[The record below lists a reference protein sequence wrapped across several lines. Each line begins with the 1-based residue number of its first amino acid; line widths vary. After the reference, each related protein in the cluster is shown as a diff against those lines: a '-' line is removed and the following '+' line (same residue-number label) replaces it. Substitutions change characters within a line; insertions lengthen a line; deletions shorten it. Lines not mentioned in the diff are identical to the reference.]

1 MESLQSYLSTTTL
14 IFLPFQRSPFKSKE
28 RHSSSSF
35 FIFVYIHFNLQPPKS
50 LPQRRDLLVGQ
61 KMLNKYRPP
70 SLLTTDDIN
79 DNFPSIS
86 TVIFSIYFPL
96 PLFTIAIIIIAIVR

>member
-1 MESLQSYLSTTTL
+1 
-14 IFLPFQRSPFKSKE
+14 
-28 RHSSSSF
+28 
-35 FIFVYIHFNLQPPKS
+35 
-50 LPQRRDLLVGQ
+50 
-61 KMLNKYRPP
+61 MLNKYRPP